1 MMIKDRIP
9 KARPKAEISADGSFV
24 RVVLDIDRA
33 LYEFAFELTK
43 NRDGW
48 TYLPEEE
55 VESMIEMFITES
67 IVPDEFQ
74 QRFPVGR
81 KTEEVIPLSPEEAAR
96 LPANYEDGL
105 PI

>member
-33 LYEFAFELTK
+33 LYEFASELSK

-67 IVPDEFQ
+67 IVPDEFHE
-74 QRFPVGR
+74 RFPVGNR
-81 KTEEVIPLSPEEAAR
+81 TEEVIPLCPKCAAR
-96 LPANYEDGL
+96 LPANDEDGM
-105 PI
+105 PV